1 MSIWILRI
9 FICITKQKIVHSKT
23 STYKKTLHDFKAF
36 EQVNQ
41 GHKRCYK
48 SESLLCVTQTPSP
61 APSPL
66 LKAVK
71 LHARLRLLLLLI
83 HINKLHENISG
94 ALYKKRSTWA
104 QTHRACTDVC
114 IFLVVQSQ
122 CDLGHIFQ
130 LKVKQ
135 REDVKKKAM
144 WNVQCI
150 EVCRASFM
158 MNPPVSPVRWLKDKR
173 RELFVKP
180 RVSPVYVHASENVWQ
195 IILSLDGKGFFSW
208 VSVFFSLVLSKLVTS
223 SRFGLSDMFA
233 VGLKS
238 NDRKWLAVNDDTH
251 TQRQMHADTRPYD

>member
-1 MSIWILRI
+1 M
-9 FICITKQKIVHSKT
+9 CIPRRQHT
-23 STYKKTLHDFKAF
+23 KKTLHDFKAF

-48 SESLLCVTQTPSP
+48 SESLLGVTQTPSP

-71 LHARLRLLLLLI
+71 LHARLRLLLLLL
-83 HINKLHENISG
+83 HINNFHQNISG

-104 QTHRACTDVC
+104 QKHRACTDVC

-122 CDLGHIFQ
+122 WDLGHIFP

-150 EVCRASFM
+150 EVCRASFIT
-158 MNPPVSPVRWLKDKR
+158 NPPFSPVRWLKDKSRVLFISLRFHRVMCMPQKCVRNHTFFR
-173 RELFVKP
+173 RQRIFLLSFCFLQLGFVKAGHLLQIWLV
-180 RVSPVYVHASENVWQ
+180 RHVCSGSGIKWQ
-195 IILSLDGKGFFSW
+195 E
-208 VSVFFSLVLSKLVTS
+208 
-223 SRFGLSDMFA
+223 MA
-233 VGLKS
+233 CC
-238 NDRKWLAVNDDTH
+238 
-251 TQRQMHADTRPYD
+251 

>member
-1 MSIWILRI
+1 MSIWILCI
-9 FICITKQKIVHSKT
+9 FICITKQKNVHSKT

-48 SESLLCVTQTPSP
+48 SESLLRVTQTPSP

-71 LHARLRLLLLLI
+71 LHARLRLLLLHLLI
-83 HINKLHENISG
+83 QINKLHENISG

-180 RVSPVYVHASENVWQ
+180 RVSPGYVHASENVTNRTFFRRQRIFLLSFCFLQLGFVEVGHLLEIGLVRHVCSGSEIKWQ
-195 IILSLDGKGFFSW
+195 E
-208 VSVFFSLVLSKLVTS
+208 
-223 SRFGLSDMFA
+223 MA
-233 VGLKS
+233 C
-238 NDRKWLAVNDDTH
+238 
-251 TQRQMHADTRPYD
+251 Y